1 MGGRK
6 SDLIVTGSKE
16 PRQRIWESIR
26 MLAPGFSLNDIARRS
41 GQLPHQIERYL
52 DALTKAGIVR
62 QLSEPQKKVEGVFAL
77 MHDEGAE
84 HPRLNSK
91 GERTYAHLATENIW
105 RTLRILNGEVT
116 VEDVTQTASV
126 GAVSLTIIKVRQYL
140 HALVDAGYLVKT
152 EHGSRAPVTYRFVP
166 GMNTGPRPPE
176 IRKLDSLQVY
186 DPNLSKLVF
195 VKTTGSVDADR
206 SVVEPGI
213 ALLRSRDLLKE
224 WLAQASKVK
233 GAFSPSSDLVQ
244 RTQLELASTGESGG
258 LQ

>member
-52 DALTKAGIVR
+52 DALAKAGIV
-62 QLSEPQKKVEGVFAL
+62 QLLSEPKKKVEGVFAL
-77 MHDEGAE
+77 VRDEGAD

-91 GERTYAHLATENIW
+91 GERTYGHLATENIW
-105 RTLRILNGEVT
+105 RTLRILNGDVT
-116 VEDVTQTASV
+116 VEDVAQTASA

-140 HALVDAGYLVKT
+140 HALVDAGYLIKT
-152 EHGSRAPVTYRFVP
+152 EHGSRAPVTYRMVP
-166 GMNTGPRPPE
+166 GKNTGPRPPE

-186 DPNLSKLVF
+186 DPNLNKLVY
-195 VKTTGSVDADR
+195 VKTTGSVNADR
-206 SVVEPGI
+206 SLVEPGI

-224 WLAQASKVK
+224 WLAMASQAKEAST
-233 GAFSPSSDLVQ
+233 PLSDLVQ
-244 RTQLELASTGESGG
+244 RTQLELASPSESGG